1 MKKRLSVVV
10 PVFNVE
16 RYLPKFLS
24 ALIEATSLDDELIL
38 VNDGSTD
45 GSLGILNGYADRD
58 SRIRLVNQ
66 PNAGVSEARNQG
78 LRLANGTWVAFA
90 DPDDWMDGNHYNRLI
105 GLAESANA
113 QMIMS
118 NAFYFFERTGSQ
130 APIYSEGQCLPQ
142 TTITGKGVLS
152 HCLEQNHLPHM
163 VWMHLYQRTF
173 LTSLSP
179 SFLPETD
186 GNEDVLWTFKVLMS
200 ADRVSFAKEPGYYY
214 RVISGRIRSDSY
226 WKHKI
231 EAAVI
236 NAKGIVTL
244 TTDFLNEFPEVR
256 SKLNHH
262 VVDGALSI
270 FHHMNKVKDPVIR
283 KEINEH
289 LLKQNFFWFLLGRTT
304 SWVQRKRIIKYCLRA
319 LL

>member
-1 MKKRLSVVV
+1 
-10 PVFNVE
+10 
-16 RYLPKFLS
+16 
-24 ALIEATSLDDELIL
+24 
-38 VNDGSTD
+38 
-45 GSLGILNGYADRD
+45 
-58 SRIRLVNQ
+58 
-66 PNAGVSEARNQG
+66 
-78 LRLANGTWVAFA
+78 
-90 DPDDWMDGNHYNRLI
+90 
-105 GLAESANA
+105 
-113 QMIMS
+113 
-118 NAFYFFERTGSQ
+118 
-130 APIYSEGQCLPQ
+130 
-142 TTITGKGVLS
+142 
-152 HCLEQNHLPHM
+152 
-163 VWMHLYQRTF
+163 
-173 LTSLSP
+173 
-179 SFLPETD
+179 
-186 GNEDVLWTFKVLMS
+186 MS